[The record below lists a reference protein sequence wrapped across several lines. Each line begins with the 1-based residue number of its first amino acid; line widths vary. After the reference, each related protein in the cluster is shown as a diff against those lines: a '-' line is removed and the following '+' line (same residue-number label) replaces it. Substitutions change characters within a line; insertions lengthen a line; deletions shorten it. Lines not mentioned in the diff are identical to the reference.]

1 MKKIILIGSSG
12 AGKSTLS
19 LKIGEKLDIEVF
31 HLDKLLWKPNWEMTD
46 REYQNEIQNNLI
58 MKPSWIID
66 GNYGGTLDIR
76 MKSADTIIFLDR
88 NRFVC
93 IYQILKRVKKYNGIT
108 RPDMQNNCPEKFDFS
123 FIKWV
128 WNFPNKQRI
137 DILRMLKNIP
147 KTKKVIVLKNKKQ
160 IQLFLDEL

>member
-19 LKIGEKLDIEVF
+19 LKLGEKLDIEVF

-76 MKSADTIIFLDR
+76 MKAADTIIFLDR

-108 RPDMQNNCPEKFDFS
+108 RPDMQNNCPEKFDLS
-123 FIKWV
+123 FLKWV

-137 DILRMLKNIP
+137 DILRILQTIP